1 MHDIC
6 VYTMSMYVCVHI
18 HKRPTLCVGSCLP
31 LCLRQG
37 LFVHCSISGLACELP
52 GTLLSTSLT
61 DACVGLALHGF
72 SGFKSIACAFIHRAI
87 SSVPK
92 AVLPSHSCFAIK
104 MSGTACSKF
113 LPIQYISFPTST
125 EGFFIH
131 FPHNTVSQTAIM
143 GGILH

>member
-18 HKRPTLCVGSCLP
+18 HERPILCVGPCLP
-31 LCLRQG
+31 LCLRQD

-72 SGFKSIACAFIHRAI
+72 SGFESIACALSTEPSLQF
-87 SSVPK
+87 PK
-92 AVLPSHSCFAIK
+92 QCSQVTVALLSKCQERLVLNSYLF
-104 MSGTACSKF
+104 
-113 LPIQYISFPTST
+113 QYIFFPTST

-131 FPHNTVSQTAIM
+131 VPHNTVSQTAIM